1 MVLTNTKQT
10 PRFTMRIC
18 PLLLAPFVG
27 FWYTLIKALS
37 SDGRRSATP
46 LRKGVIAIVEK
57 LFRLCVCAAF
67 MLYILTIYA
76 K

>member
-1 MVLTNTKQT
+1 MVLINT
-10 PRFTMRIC
+10 MIDDAHI
-18 PLLLAPFVG
+18 PLPLAPFVE
-27 FWYTLIKALS
+27 FCYTLLQALS
-37 SDGRRSATP
+37 SDSRRSATP

-57 LFRLCVCAAF
+57 LFRICVCAAF